1 MSHERY
7 EEIALPAELTRQS
20 GLEIL
25 RAGVVDGD
33 LQIVLKRCFDEPDA
47 WGAAA
52 AQILQYAA
60 NIYGKESDI
69 SPEDALGRMVDTFMT
84 MIMKPVEG
92 SVAVPVREN

>member
-1 MSHERY
+1 MSRESY
-7 EEIALPAELTRQS
+7 EQIELPAELTRES

-25 RAGVVDGD
+25 RAGIVDGD

-52 AQILQYAA
+52 AQILHYAA
-60 NIYGKESDI
+60 EIYGKEADI
-69 SPEDALGRMVDTFMT
+69 SGEDALGRMVNTFMT

-92 SVAVPVREN
+92 GVAVPLPEN

>member
-1 MSHERY
+1 MAREKY
-7 EEIALPAELTRQS
+7 EEIELPAELTRQP

-25 RAGVVDGD
+25 RAGIVDGD

-60 NIYGKESDI
+60 NIYGKETELA
-69 SPEDALGRMVDTFMT
+69 PEDALGRMVETFMK
-84 MIMKPVEG
+84 MIMKPVES